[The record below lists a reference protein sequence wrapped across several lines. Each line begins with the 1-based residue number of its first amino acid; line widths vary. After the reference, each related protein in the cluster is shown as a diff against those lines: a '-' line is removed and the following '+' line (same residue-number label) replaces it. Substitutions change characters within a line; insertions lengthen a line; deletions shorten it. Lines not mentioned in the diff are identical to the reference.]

1 MSYSDWQLNRI
12 RNALR
17 AIRQY
22 TYVEDTGYYE
32 HYDEKEKSKRASLV
46 KSFTWAD
53 VREAIAVVT
62 GVEIGVDMKK
72 GAERLR
78 QFVEGFQAKDGARK
92 FPVLQDKWLE
102 AVVSYL
108 MEQNELNSDELEEQ
122 AVDMHAA
129 LRLSEYL
136 GPSQREKIDQIR
148 PMRLPGTYRNRKIE
162 GEEFAVRELTLQNSS
177 EDGLV
182 QVVVTEAFYS
192 HDAEHLFDEWSR
204 QQRHDEQYTHF
215 KYSGWALITPEAN
228 LLFFLKEGSYQGN
241 RYYVTVASDLDRPIN
256 EPANLLALFLND
268 KPALTKLVPEEGG
281 VDKITEK
288 INTKLAD
295 RLYVFARESW

>member
-1 MSYSDWQLNRI
+1 
-12 RNALR
+12 
-17 AIRQY
+17 
-22 TYVEDTGYYE
+22 
-32 HYDEKEKSKRASLV
+32 
-46 KSFTWAD
+46 
-53 VREAIAVVT
+53 
-62 GVEIGVDMKK
+62 
-72 GAERLR
+72 
-78 QFVEGFQAKDGARK
+78 
-92 FPVLQDKWLE
+92 
-102 AVVSYL
+102 
-108 MEQNELNSDELEEQ
+108 
-122 AVDMHAA
+122 
-129 LRLSEYL
+129 
-136 GPSQREKIDQIR
+136 
-148 PMRLPGTYRNRKIE
+148 MRLPGTYRNRKIE

-268 KPALTKLVPEEGG
+268 KPDFTKLVPEEGG
-281 VDKITEK
+281 VDNITEK
-288 INTKLAD
+288 ISTKLTD